1 MPLGAGRSL
10 HLLHP
15 CLAEHEQ
22 TYHCRFHKA
31 IAGAGRT
38 FSSILTK
45 PAESLSSLDLPAPCS
60 CGADQPAPWLRINLT
75 SAAFSQAGRIS
86 LPPAAAVRINLH
98 PGCGSTCSQVVS
110 TAMRIN
116 RQRLT
121 KRRTTPHAVQ
131 PARTST
137 RLNHH
142 ITKIARCKCHY
153 ACNTLAIHV
162 TRFRCWVAPGLCGQ
176 PVARHMSLSLLGC
189 AAARAITHG
198 RGSPREHHPQQG

>member
-1 MPLGAGRSL
+1 MLPPQHLPLGAGRSL

-75 SAAFSQAGRIS
+75 SAAFSQAVRIS
-86 LPPAAAVRINLH
+86 LHPAAAVWINLH
-98 PGCGSTCSQVVS
+98 PGCGSTRSQVVS
-110 TAMRIN
+110 LPRFKHSESHTLSASGGIK
-116 RQRLT
+116 LT
-121 KRRTTPHAVQ
+121 R
-131 PARTST
+131 PA
-137 RLNHH
+137 
-142 ITKIARCKCHY
+142 
-153 ACNTLAIHV
+153 LAP
-162 TRFRCWVAPGLCGQ
+162 AGS
-176 PVARHMSLSLLGC
+176 ASLV
-189 AAARAITHG
+189 II
-198 RGSPREHHPQQG
+198 P